1 MEEGKYCANVYFLE
15 GVMEISLGDIIQSDA
30 VKKILCHHYI
40 STDFYTGPDPS
51 YHRHDAYEI
60 YLFIR
65 GNTKMYVEQSCYQ
78 LSSGDCMVILPG
90 QLHRCIVTDT
100 DPYERIFIN
109 ITEEALRILSS
120 ASTDLLARFHPC
132 GENRIIRLSAYNME
146 QFIALTDEY
155 LKISHSSEYGCD
167 LRAVYLLTELIL
179 FTNRL
184 FGDPKRRRYDN
195 VMPELVSSTM
205 KYVEE
210 HLTEDISLTKLS
222 HSLNYSSKYI
232 SVQFKAHTGLSL
244 REYILDQRVEC
255 AKRLLTS
262 GSSVSEACL
271 CSGFSDYS
279 NFIRSFKKKT
289 GISPGRFR
297 KEKIGTK

>member
-1 MEEGKYCANVYFLE
+1 MEV
-15 GVMEISLGDIIQSDA
+15 SLGDIIQRDA
-30 VKKILCHHYI
+30 VRKVRCHHYV
-40 STDFYTGPDPS
+40 STDFYTGPNPS
-51 YHRHDAYEI
+51 YHRHDGYEI
-60 YLFIR
+60 YLFIS

-120 ASTDLLARFHPC
+120 AATDLLARFHPC
-132 GENRIIRLSAYNME
+132 GENRITRLSAYDME
-146 QFIALTDEY
+146 RYITLTDEY
-155 LKISHSSEYGCD
+155 LKISRSSEYGCD
-167 LRAVYLLTELIL
+167 LRAVYLLTELVL
-179 FTNRL
+179 FTNQL
-184 FGDPKRRRYDN
+184 FGDRKRRRYDN

-205 KYVEE
+205 QYVEE
-210 HLTEDISLTKLS
+210 HLTEDISLAKLS
-222 HSLNYSSKYI
+222 HILNYSSKYI

-255 AKRLLTS
+255 AKRFLAA
-262 GSSVSEACL
+262 GSSVSRACL
-271 CSGFSDYS
+271 DSGFSDYS

-297 KEKIGTK
+297 KEKTGTK

>member
-1 MEEGKYCANVYFLE
+1 
-15 GVMEISLGDIIQSDA
+15 
-30 VKKILCHHYI
+30 
-40 STDFYTGPDPS
+40 
-51 YHRHDAYEI
+51 
-60 YLFIR
+60 
-65 GNTKMYVEQSCYQ
+65 
-78 LSSGDCMVILPG
+78 MVILPG

-132 GENRIIRLSAYNME
+132 GENRITRLSAYNIE
-146 QFIALTDEY
+146 RYITLTDEY
-155 LKISHSSEYGCD
+155 LKISRSSEYGCD

-179 FTNRL
+179 FTNQL
-184 FGDPKRRRYDN
+184 FGDPKRRKYDN

-205 KYVEE
+205 QYVEE
-210 HLTEDISLTKLS
+210 HLTEDISLAKLS
-222 HSLNYSSKYI
+222 HILNYSSKYI

-255 AKRLLTS
+255 AKRFLAA
-262 GSSVSEACL
+262 GSSVSRACL
-271 CSGFSDYS
+271 DSGFSDYS

-297 KEKIGTK
+297 KEKTGTK

>member
-1 MEEGKYCANVYFLE
+1 MEV
-15 GVMEISLGDIIQSDA
+15 SLGDIIQSDA
-30 VKKILCHHYI
+30 VRNILCYHNVT
-40 STDFYTGPDPS
+40 TDLFTGPNPS

-60 YLFIR
+60 YLFIS

-120 ASTDLLARFHPC
+120 ASTDLLARFHSS
-132 GENRIIRLSAYNME
+132 GENRITRLSAYNME
-146 QFIALTDEY
+146 RYIALTDKY
-155 LKISHSSEYGCD
+155 LKISHFSEYGCD
-167 LRAVYLLTELIL
+167 LRAIYLLTELIL
-179 FTNRL
+179 FTNQL
-184 FGDPKRRRYDN
+184 FGDPKIRTYDN

-205 KYVEE
+205 QYVEE
-210 HLTEDISLTKLS
+210 HLTEDISLAKLS
-222 HSLNYSSKYI
+222 HILNYSSKYI

-255 AKRLLTS
+255 AKRLLAA

-271 CSGFSDYS
+271 GSGFSDYS

-289 GISPGRFR
+289 GVSPGRFR
-297 KEKIGTK
+297 KGKISIQYKSS

>member
-1 MEEGKYCANVYFLE
+1 
-15 GVMEISLGDIIQSDA
+15 MEISLGDIIQSDA
-30 VKKILCHHYI
+30 VRKVRCHHYV
-40 STDFYTGPDPS
+40 STDFYTGPNPS
-51 YHRHDAYEI
+51 YHRHDGYEI

-65 GNTKMYVEQSCYQ
+65 GKTKMYVEQSCYQ

-132 GENRIIRLSAYNME
+132 GENRITRLSAYNIE
-146 QFIALTDEY
+146 RYITLTDEY
-155 LKISHSSEYGCD
+155 LKISRSSEYGCD

-179 FTNRL
+179 FTNQL
-184 FGDPKRRRYDN
+184 FGDPKRRKYDN

-205 KYVEE
+205 QYVEE
-210 HLTEDISLTKLS
+210 HLTEDISLAKLS
-222 HSLNYSSKYI
+222 RFLNYSSKYI

-244 REYILDQRVEC
+244 RKYILDQRVEC
-255 AKRLLTS
+255 AKRLLAA

-271 CSGFSDYS
+271 GSGFRDYS
-279 NFIRSFKKKT
+279 NFIRSFKKIT
-289 GISPGRFR
+289 GNSPGEFKKKR
-297 KEKIGTK
+297 KN

>member
-1 MEEGKYCANVYFLE
+1 MEV
-15 GVMEISLGDIIQSDA
+15 SLGDIIQSDA
-30 VKKILCHHYI
+30 VRNILCYHNVT
-40 STDFYTGPDPS
+40 TDLFTGPNPS

-60 YLFIR
+60 YLFIS

-132 GENRIIRLSAYNME
+132 GENRITRLSAYNIE
-146 QFIALTDEY
+146 RYITLTDEY
-155 LKISHSSEYGCD
+155 LKISRSSEYGCD

-179 FTNRL
+179 FTNQL

-205 KYVEE
+205 QYVEE
-210 HLTEDISLTKLS
+210 HLTEDISLAKLS
-222 HSLNYSSKYI
+222 HILNYSSKYI

-255 AKRLLTS
+255 AKRFLAA
-262 GSSVSEACL
+262 GSSVSRACL
-271 CSGFSDYS
+271 DSGFSDYS

-289 GISPGRFR
+289 GISPERFR
-297 KEKIGTK
+297 KEKTGTK